1 MLNETFS
8 VIFKHRERGLLTRG
22 NPSFVEGWERD
33 YQSRLER
40 EEEKMTHCTSFFQMS
55 SGRKAKFST
64 ATTSSGTNGMLFLPA
79 EHLGHQLQYHCSR
92 DRNYL
97 HSQLSI
103 SEASVQCWPFY
114 RRMNE
119 SGFWGYLILH
129 STSLLLYYYYVPHG
143 SHLEISSQWRNSH
156 RYTVIHGVWKS
167 QKKYHS
173 TLRAKP
179 ATFTFCEWIKSW
191 LKMPK
196 KRSIL
201 ASFWN
206 PEAFCQTVLPDMSV
220 LIGQNLM
227 ENARIQMRHFE

>member
-179 ATFTFCEWIKSW
+179 ATFTFWELIKNAKKTVHFGEFLKSW
-191 LKMPK
+191 
-196 KRSIL
+196 
-201 ASFWN
+201 SFLSN
-206 PEAFCQTVLPDMSV
+206 SVTRHVSFNRTKFGGKCQNSK
-220 LIGQNLM
+220 
-227 ENARIQMRHFE
+227 IQLRHFE

>member
-1 MLNETFS
+1 
-8 VIFKHRERGLLTRG
+8 
-22 NPSFVEGWERD
+22 
-33 YQSRLER
+33 
-40 EEEKMTHCTSFFQMS
+40 MTHCTSFFQMS

-143 SHLEISSQWRNSH
+143 SHLEFQANEGIHVGIQL
-156 RYTVIHGVWKS
+156 YTVFENHRKS
-167 QKKYHS
+167 ITQHCERS
-173 TLRAKP
+173 ELR
-179 ATFTFCEWIKSW
+179 
-191 LKMPK
+191 L
-196 KRSIL
+196 
-201 ASFWN
+201 
-206 PEAFCQTVLPDMSV
+206 
-220 LIGQNLM
+220 
-227 ENARIQMRHFE
+227 HFEWTKVN